1 MQTFELCRAR
11 YKAENIDRARG
22 IDNDAAMLGSSV
34 HGGLEEFVKT
44 VYVDGSAQPSLSLL
58 LMFYKASY
66 MKTFGTSDTDTVEYM
81 EGYDMTTRW
90 YERTVESGYFQKITG
105 VVSVEVKSFFEVP
118 TSLGPLPWNYIWDRF
133 DQIDDRRFKVVDY
146 KTNRWDITS
155 NDLTKKIQ
163 ARAYGLAC
171 AIQLK
176 SQGIDYDE
184 IWVEFDM
191 LRHSGPRG
199 IMITR
204 EQNASMWA
212 RIKHTAQEIVDTPT
226 HDDEGNEIPIPETL
240 NDMCGFCV
248 RKVSC
253 KALAANIAAG
263 GIMSVPN
270 VEAAIDLRAFAEY
283 QKKGLDSLI
292 KDLDKKIIAE
302 SKKRDQIDFE
312 SDLHTLEV
320 GLSRGNRD
328 IDSHQAE
335 KVIGAKL
342 FDKYGKKG
350 LPMTVVDKLLKGDEL
365 DAQQKAQLRG
375 LIFNKPGSPKVTI
388 KPKSNID

>member
-1 MQTFELCRAR
+1 
-11 YKAENIDRARG
+11 
-22 IDNDAAMLGSSV
+22 
-34 HGGLEEFVKT
+34 
-44 VYVDGSAQPSLSLL
+44 
-58 LMFYKASY
+58 
-66 MKTFGTSDTDTVEYM
+66 
-81 EGYDMTTRW
+81 
-90 YERTVESGYFQKITG
+90 
-105 VVSVEVKSFFEVP
+105 
-118 TSLGPLPWNYIWDRF
+118 
-133 DQIDDRRFKVVDY
+133 
-146 KTNRWDITS
+146 
-155 NDLTKKIQ
+155 
-163 ARAYGLAC
+163 
-171 AIQLK
+171 
-176 SQGIDYDE
+176 
-184 IWVEFDM
+184 
-191 LRHSGPRG
+191 
-199 IMITR
+199 MITR